1 MIKVSIIRDGKITNE
16 ASFPTREEADQWL
29 GYHESAGSFGQPATY
44 DYYEVEVEPAVYGP
58 KQVLIKEAV
67 YNSDGDELEPAL
79 YAIDGEELIKPAV
92 YRKERR
98 LVMASSYEVV
108 ITDET
113 AKLEQEKINTEALAF
128 LAATDCMVLR
138 AMERGEELS
147 EEFKQ
152 ERDAA
157 RARIVKG

>member
-1 MIKVSIIRDGKITNE
+1 MIKVSIIRDGQITNQ
-16 ASFPTREEADQWL
+16 ASFSTREEADQWL
-29 GYHESAGSFGQPATY
+29 AYHESMGSFGQPATY

-79 YAIDGEELIKPAV
+79 YAIDGEELVKPAV

-113 AKLEQEKINTEALAF
+113 AKLEQEKINAEALAF
-128 LAATDCMVLR
+128 LAATDWYCNRFVDASIPIPEEIKQAR
-138 AMERGEELS
+138 AE
-147 EEFKQ
+147 
-152 ERDAA
+152 A